1 MPAAAAAAAARRKK
15 GVRERGERESGDSE
29 ERLLYLKRTKG
40 PKGLNNFIF
49 IIYPNPKA
57 RVAVI

>member
-1 MPAAAAAAAARRKK
+1 MPAAAAAARRKK
-15 GVRERGERESGDSE
+15 GVRERGERESGDSDE

-49 IIYPNPKA
+49 FIYPNPKA

>member
-1 MPAAAAAAAARRKK
+1 MPAAAAAARRKK
-15 GVRERGERESGDSE
+15 GVRERGERESESGDSE

-40 PKGLNNFIF
+40 PKGLNNFMF